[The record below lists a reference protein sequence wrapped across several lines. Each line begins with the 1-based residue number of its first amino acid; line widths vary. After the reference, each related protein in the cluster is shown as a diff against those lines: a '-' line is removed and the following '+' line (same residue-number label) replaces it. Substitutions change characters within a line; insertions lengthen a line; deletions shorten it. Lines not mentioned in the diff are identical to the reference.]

1 MAVAQIDDDVRYRLL
16 KLVEE
21 QPELTQRE
29 AAERRGMS
37 LGKVNYCFRAL
48 IGKGWVKA
56 RNFRNAERKGAYV
69 YLLTPKGIEEKLRV
83 TARFLD
89 RKLREYDALIEELHV
104 LTSEVNEH
112 RKANGKPEVVFNA
125 ARSKTSRGEGES

>member
-1 MAVAQIDDDVRYRLL
+1 MPAARIDDDVRYRLL

-29 AAERRGMS
+29 AAERLGMS

-48 IGKGWVKA
+48 MSKGWVKA
-56 RNFRNAERKGAYV
+56 RNFRNSERKGAYV

-89 RKLREYDALIEELHV
+89 RKLREYDTLVDELHT
-104 LTSEVNEH
+104 LTSEVNEQ
-112 RKANGKPEVVFNA
+112 RKASGQPEVVFEAGRLRTNG
-125 ARSKTSRGEGES
+125 RGE

>member
-21 QPELTQRE
+21 QPGLTQRA
-29 AAERRGMS
+29 AAERLGMS
-37 LGKVNYCFRAL
+37 LGKVNYCFRA
-48 IGKGWVKA
+48 IMAKGWVKA
-56 RNFRNAERKGAYV
+56 RNFRNSSRKTAYA

-89 RKLREYDALIEELHV
+89 RKLHEYDALVEELQV

-112 RKANGKPEVVFNA
+112 RKANGQPEVVFDAPVSRTNG
-125 ARSKTSRGEGES
+125 RGERS

>member
-1 MAVAQIDDDVRYRLL
+1 MAIAQIDDDVRYRLL

-21 QPELTQRE
+21 RPELTQRE
-29 AAERRGMS
+29 AAESLGMS

-48 IGKGWVKA
+48 IDKGWVKA
-56 RNFRNAERKGAYV
+56 RNFRNSQRKAAYA

-89 RKLREYDALIEELHV
+89 RKLREYDSLVEEV
-104 LTSEVNEH
+104 RILTDEVNH
-112 RKANGKPEVVFNA
+112 INRANGKPEVVFDPVA
-125 ARSKTSRGEGES
+125 GRTSNGNGQ

>member
-1 MAVAQIDDDVRYRLL
+1 MTVAQIDDDVRYRLL

-21 QPELTQRE
+21 RPELTQRE
-29 AAERRGMS
+29 AAERLGMS

-48 IGKGWVKA
+48 MAKGWVKA

-89 RKLREYDALIEELHV
+89 RKLREYEALVDELHT

-112 RKANGKPEVVFNA
+112 RKANGQPEVVFEA
-125 ARSKTSRGEGES
+125 ARSRTNGGGE